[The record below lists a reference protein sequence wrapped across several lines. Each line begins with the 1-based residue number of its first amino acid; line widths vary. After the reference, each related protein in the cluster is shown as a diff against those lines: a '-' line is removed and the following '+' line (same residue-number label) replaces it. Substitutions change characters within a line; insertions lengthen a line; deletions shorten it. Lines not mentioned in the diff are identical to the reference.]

1 MKGPDLTKRTGTGT
15 ACTRRRAEDKSQRN
29 EVGRIVNCRVEEKK
43 EKRRKTKVKGKTG
56 FE

>member
-1 MKGPDLTKRTGTGT
+1 MKGPDLTKRTRTGT
-15 ACTRRRAEDKSQRN
+15 AFTRRAEDKSQRN

-43 EKRRKTKVKGKTG
+43 EKRRKTKVKGKTS